1 MTVMRKLARTTSPAP
16 YAALAAVLVTAPL
29 QAQRGPDWM
38 TVGADAQRSNWMR
51 TDGKITPEGM
61 AKGGFAQIWSIK
73 PENKTHQLNALMPPS
88 MIEFYIGYRGFRSLG
103 FFAGSDNRAIG
114 VDIDLGAIEWEK
126 SMAPSGA
133 GGGASTLACP
143 GGVTTS
149 LTRPLNTAYPPMP
162 LGRGGMGR
170 GTPAKSGVGEPHQG
184 AVTLQAY
191 EARMAAAAARPAA
204 PPTPPPTPA
213 AKPSMTGPGDS
224 PFAPRVQYAVGISG
238 DGHLHMYWISNG
250 NEPTFSI
257 PFLPGAAN
265 ARGLVVYGDTAYVA
279 TLAGCPSVP
288 SGVWALDLASKKV
301 TSWKASGKGVAGA
314 LGAAAGPDGTLYV
327 SNGNGELVALEAK
340 TLKVLRTFKTGGA
353 EITSS
358 PVVFD
363 YKGTSYAA
371 ITTADGKLHVVNAA
385 DFSKS
390 ASTSEAFGSANFH
403 AAGLASWQDWEGN
416 RWILASGGGNGGA
429 NKNGAVTAFKF
440 NGASLEKGWASRDL
454 VAPRAPVVVNG
465 VAFLLSSGEF
475 TTGDSKMSAAN
486 RAAKSQPAVLYAY
499 DAITGKE
506 LWNSG
511 GNMKSFATAGISAGG
526 SRIYVPTFDGTMH
539 VFGFPMEH

>member
-1 MTVMRKLARTTSPAP
+1 MTVMRKLARTLTPAP
-16 YAALAAVLVTAPL
+16 YVALAATLVTAPL
-29 QAQRGPDWM
+29 HAQRGPDWM

-51 TDGKITPEGM
+51 TDGKITPENM
-61 AKGGFAQIWSIK
+61 AKGGFAQVWTLK
-73 PENKTHQLNALMPPS
+73 PENKTRQLNALMPPS

-103 FFAGSDNRAIG
+103 FFAGSDNRAVG

-126 SMAPSGA
+126 GMAPIGV
-133 GGGASTLACP
+133 GGGSGTLTCP

-149 LTRPLNTAYPPMP
+149 LTRPLNTAYPPLP

-170 GTPAKSGVGEPHQG
+170 GTPAKSAVSEPHQG
-184 AVTLQAY
+184 SIPLQAY

-250 NEPTFSI
+250 NEPTASI
-257 PFLPGAAN
+257 PFLPATAN
-265 ARGLVVYGDTAYVA
+265 ARGLVVYGDTAYVS
-279 TLAGCPSVP
+279 TLAGCPGVP

-301 TSWKASGKGVAGA
+301 TSWKASAKGVAGA
-314 LGAAAGPDGTLYV
+314 MGQAAGPDGTVYV
-327 SNGNGELVALEAK
+327 SDRSGELVALDPK

-358 PVVFD
+358 PVIFD
-363 YKGTSYAA
+363 HKGTNYAA
-371 ITTADGKLHVVNAA
+371 ITTADGKLHVVNAT
-385 DFSKS
+385 DFTKA
-390 ASTSEAFGSANFH
+390 ASTAEAFGAANFQG
-403 AAGLASWQDWEGN
+403 AGLASWQDWDGN
-416 RWILASGGGNGGA
+416 RWILASGGGSGA

-440 NGASLEKGWASRDL
+440 TGTSLEKGWASRDL

-475 TTGDSKMSAAN
+475 TTSDAKMSAAD
-486 RAAKSQPAVLYAY
+486 RASKSLPAVLYAY
-499 DAITGKE
+499 DAMTGKE

-511 GNMKSFATAGISAGG
+511 SNMKSFATSGMSAGG
-526 SRIYVPTFDGTMH
+526 SRIYVPAYDGTMH